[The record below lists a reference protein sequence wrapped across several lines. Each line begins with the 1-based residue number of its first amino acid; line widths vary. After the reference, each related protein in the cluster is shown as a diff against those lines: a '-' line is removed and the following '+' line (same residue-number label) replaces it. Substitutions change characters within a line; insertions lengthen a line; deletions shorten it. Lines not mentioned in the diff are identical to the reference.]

1 VEAGGPGELLW
12 AKLRL
17 YAVAVGGFV
26 VGVVCAA
33 GVAFLTLQVVGE
45 RDAVSIAVPAGIG
58 AFMVGTVLGILG
70 SLRLTSKWV
79 STPDSGSP
87 GFVLHE
93 ADPPAAP
100 RSTTDEM
107 VRLVREPAK
116 SRLPP
121 AFLLVASFILFLLVT
136 DPEASLTH
144 LLILAGVLAF
154 HEAGHAVAMR
164 GFGYSDV
171 RVFFIPF
178 FGAATSGR
186 RNAGPA
192 WREGIVLLLGPV
204 PGIVL
209 GVALAVAAGDRSSA
223 LGYAAS
229 TLVMVNGFNLLPV
242 LPLDGGRLFE
252 LVIFG
257 RHRVAAAGASLLSA
271 AAFAAMAVA
280 FDAWLLGAVA
290 FFQLTSAWSSWAV
303 GTASAS
309 LRTRGVPL
317 PARVEEASQEVVD
330 EVNRSLEPGWGS
342 RTTAT
347 RASWIRLVIER
358 AIDARRAPGI
368 AGSIALMAAWLA
380 SVVLATVGVALSF
393 APG

>member
-1 VEAGGPGELLW
+1 V
-12 AKLRL
+12 
-17 YAVAVGGFV
+17 YAVAVGGFLL
-26 VGVVCAA
+26 GLASAA
-33 GVAFLTLQVVGE
+33 AAVLLTLQVVSE
-45 RDAVSIAVPAGIG
+45 RDAISIAIPAGIA
-58 AFMVGTVLGILG
+58 AFTVGTVVGILG

-79 STPDSGSP
+79 STPDTGSP
-87 GFVLHE
+87 GFVLQE
-93 ADPPAAP
+93 AEPSAAP
-100 RSTTDEM
+100 RATSDEM

-136 DPEASLTH
+136 DRGASLTH

-154 HEAGHAVAMR
+154 HEAGHAMAMR

-192 WREGIVLLLGPV
+192 WREGVVLLLGPV

-209 GVALAVAAGDRSSA
+209 GAVLAVVSGDRSSD

-229 TLVMVNGFNLLPV
+229 MLVMINGFNLLPV

-257 RHRVAAAGASLLSA
+257 RHRVAAVAASLLSA
-271 AAFAAMAVA
+271 AAFATMAVSWET
-280 FDAWLLGAVA
+280 WLLGMVAV
-290 FFQLTSAWSSWAV
+290 FQLSGAWSSWAV
-303 GTASAS
+303 GKASEGLRAS
-309 LRTRGVPL
+309 GVAL
-317 PARVEEASQEVVD
+317 PARVDEASTEVVD
-330 EVNRSLEPGWGS
+330 DVNRRLEPGWGS

-358 AIDARRAPGI
+358 AIDAGRAPGI
-368 AGSIALMAAWLA
+368 GGSIALLTAWLV
-380 SVVLATVGVALSF
+380 SVVLALVGIAVSF
-393 APG
+393 APS